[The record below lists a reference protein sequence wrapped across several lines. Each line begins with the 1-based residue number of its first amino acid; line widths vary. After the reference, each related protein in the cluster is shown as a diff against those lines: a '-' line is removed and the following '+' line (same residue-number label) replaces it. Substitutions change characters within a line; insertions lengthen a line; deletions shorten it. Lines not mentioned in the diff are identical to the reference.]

1 MKLAISIFLIALTL
15 GFALSLQEVDQKYL
29 VAQDKGDPALLE
41 SCVQDYLQL
50 AKINPNNSEVM
61 WKTARAYIEYGLRT
75 KDDNKKVDIFKKA
88 REFGEKAT
96 KINKNSAMGHYET
109 AVAIGRL
116 AQYVGI
122 LKSLFNLPA
131 LDGNFNDAI
140 RLDPKLA
147 RAYLGLGMR
156 YRDTPWYVGGSFS
169 KALSYIN
176 KAIEIDPNYLNN
188 YLELG
193 TLYEKMGKKKEAIS
207 AFEKVISMKSYF
219 PYTYQ
224 FTEAKNQAKEE
235 LKNLEK

>member
-1 MKLAISIFLIALTL
+1 MKLVVSLLLITLTI
-15 GFALSLQEVDQKYL
+15 GFALGLQELDQKYL
-29 VAQDKGDPALLE
+29 IAQDKGDPTLLE
-41 SCVQDYLQL
+41 ACVQDYLQL
-50 AKINPNNSEVM
+50 VKVNPNNSEIM
-61 WKTARAYIEYGLRT
+61 WKTARAYIEYGLRIE
-75 KDDNKKVDIFKKA
+75 DNDKKTDAFNKA

-96 KINKNSAMGHYET
+96 KVNKDSAMGHYET

-140 RLDPKLA
+140 RLNPKLA

-156 YRDTPWYVGGSFS
+156 YRDTPWYVGGNFS
-169 KALSYIN
+169 KALNYIN
-176 KAIEIDPNYLNN
+176 KAIEIDPDYLNN

-193 TLYEKMGKKKEAIS
+193 TLYEKMGKKKEALS
-207 AFEKVISMKSYF
+207 AFEKVVSMKSYF

-224 FTEAKNQAKEE
+224 FTEAKKQAKQE
-235 LKNLEK
+235 LKSLGK

>member
-1 MKLAISIFLIALTL
+1 MA
-15 GFALSLQEVDQKYL
+15 
-29 VAQDKGDPALLE
+29 
-41 SCVQDYLQL
+41 
-50 AKINPNNSEVM
+50 
-61 WKTARAYIEYGLRT
+61 
-75 KDDNKKVDIFKKA
+75 
-88 REFGEKAT
+88 
-96 KINKNSAMGHYET
+96 HYEV

-140 RLDPKLA
+140 KLDPKLA

-169 KALSYIN
+169 KALQYIQ
-176 KAIEIDPNYLNN
+176 KAIEIDPKYINN

-193 TLYEKMGKKKEAIS
+193 TLYEKMGKKTEAVQ
-207 AFEKVISMKSYF
+207 AFKKVLQMKSYF

-224 FTEAKNQAKEE
+224 FTEAKDQAKKEIE
-235 LKNLEK
+235 KLEK